1 MSPKLNSNLAI
12 HRLAGDLGLR
22 PTGSPVQVI
31 LAYCH
36 RMVKQFLA
44 EHGPIAGLGEL
55 LDLVADRLRTRI
67 VEIRSNDDLRRLQQ
81 EYVKRG
87 EKIFATLDT
96 ELGEGACDGITFKLQ
111 SPKLWEH
118 PYVSIID
125 CRGRKSQ
132 RRYHTKWHELGHLM
146 ILTDQTRLA
155 FRRTHDIYQTKSAEE
170 SLVDAI
176 AGEFS
181 FYRMILARHL
191 KGQISFEKVE
201 EIRSTCCPEA
211 SFYSSVLNVSKMWP
225 TPCIWVEAR
234 LAAKKSQGNGS
245 QNSFGF
251 EPPAKKRL
259 RAVHVNANDAA
270 RAQGI
275 GMITNFRV
283 PKKSV
288 IYRVFEE
295 QLPSAVALEDL
306 GWWECSDGTRL
317 ASCKVRVHAKHV
329 GDSVHA
335 LIAPV

>member
-12 HRLAGDLGLR
+12 HRLAVDLGLR
-22 PTGSPVQVI
+22 PTASPVQVI

-44 EHGPIAGLGEL
+44 EHGPISGLGEL

-67 VEIRSNDDLRRLQQ
+67 IEIRSNDDLHRLQQ

-87 EKIFATLDT
+87 EKIFATLDK
-96 ELGEGACDGITFKLQ
+96 ELGDGDCDGITFKLQ
-111 SPKLWEH
+111 SPKLWEQ

-155 FRRTHDIYQTKSAEE
+155 FRRTHDIYQPKSAEE
-170 SLVDAI
+170 SIVDAI

-181 FYRMILARHL
+181 FYRMVLSPHL
-191 KGQISFEKVE
+191 KGQISFEKIE
-201 EIRSTCCPEA
+201 EIRNTCCPEA

-234 LAAKKSQGNGS
+234 LAAKKSQENGR
-245 QNSFGF
+245 QHGFGF
-251 EPPAKKRL
+251 EPQAQKTL
-259 RAVHVNANDAA
+259 RAVHMNANDAA
-270 RAQGI
+270 RAKGI
-275 GMITNFRV
+275 NMIPNFRV
-283 PKKSV
+283 PRESV
-288 IYRVFEE
+288 IFRAFE
-295 QLPSAVALEDL
+295 QGLSSAAALEDL
-306 GWWECSDGTRL
+306 SWWECSDGTRL
-317 ASCKVRVHAKHV
+317 ASQRVRVLAKRV

-335 LIAPV
+335 LIVPV